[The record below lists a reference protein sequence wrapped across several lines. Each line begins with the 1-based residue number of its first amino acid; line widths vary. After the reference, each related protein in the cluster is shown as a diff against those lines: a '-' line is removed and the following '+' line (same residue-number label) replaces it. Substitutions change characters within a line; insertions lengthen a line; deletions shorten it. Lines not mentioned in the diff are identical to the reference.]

1 VRIKADGSMSAWVGG
16 GTLSRY
22 AARVVESICTAIR
35 RKEGAHEHTVTGG
48 GPKRTAMKFLAR
60 RL

>member
-1 VRIKADGSMSAWVGG
+1 MAPCLRGWVGALCL
-16 GTLSRY
+16 GTP
-22 AARVVESICTAIR
+22 ARVVESICTAIR